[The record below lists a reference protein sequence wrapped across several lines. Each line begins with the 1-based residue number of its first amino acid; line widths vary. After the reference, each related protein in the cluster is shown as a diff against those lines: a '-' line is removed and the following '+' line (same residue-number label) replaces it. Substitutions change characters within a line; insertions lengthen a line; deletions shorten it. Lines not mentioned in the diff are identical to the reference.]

1 MLNEFK
7 KTRLSHHQRMIDEA
21 FSQQAYKLKPL
32 LVQMLKQCTVRHNF
46 ASSILSHT
54 AKYKQEHVPHCQ
66 VCKLHDGGALQ
77 ATGRQDLCGMVAG
90 GTTIGWL
97 QTHYEV
103 LYMACVQQN
112 NYPMTSKGQAGCST
126 RRCSSIRVP
135 ARDQHIQTLFESR
148 PDVNQPTYLPPVQV
162 PARRNLTI
170 ISRPCSSPGQM

>member
-1 MLNEFK
+1 M
-7 KTRLSHHQRMIDEA
+7 
-21 FSQQAYKLKPL
+21 
-32 LVQMLKQCTVRHNF
+32 
-46 ASSILSHT
+46 
-54 AKYKQEHVPHCQ
+54 
-66 VCKLHDGGALQ
+66 CKLHDGGALQ

-135 ARDQHIQTLFESR
+135 ARDQHIQTQFESQPDVNQPMYLDPVRVPARRNLTNIHIKTLFDSRPDVNQPHIQTQFESR
-148 PDVNQPTYLPPVQV
+148 PDVNQPTYLDPVGV
-162 PARRNLTI
+162 PARRNPTN
-170 ISRPCSSPGQM
+170 ISRPSSSPGQM